1 VRRVSEYY
9 TVTYRTVHTDLLTVD
24 SARYCDRTYDILA
37 DLEWQTLG
45 GGKRPLA
52 IALPI
57 TTLAKNTIL
66 HFACIN
72 NSLVKLSSNFLY

>member
-1 VRRVSEYY
+1 MRRVSEYY

-45 GGKRPLA
+45 GGKM
-52 IALPI
+52 
-57 TTLAKNTIL
+57 T
-66 HFACIN
+66 FS
-72 NSLVKLSSNFLY
+72 NSAAYNDTR